1 MTPIVEKSREP
12 PRMRIIFRNSHH
24 DPCHSILPYS
34 ALPLQGLTSYICAT
48 SLCIY
53 WRKLKCRIFR
63 PGPSSAQLSVCSK
76 AGHHFRHSSLL
87 YTAEDTIHTSSH
99 AQQAGSRQPLQHP
112 EPGEHQTHAHT
123 HAPTLEMVIG
133 GPNTPKWPFKP
144 PPQTKRHHECQLQ
157 PHKAR
162 PTEASSDR
170 AQTKLKT
177 PSSMIHGLLVP
188 PLPPRQ
194 QPYAWWRSNTK
205 KERQSPWS
213 PPV

>member
-1 MTPIVEKSREP
+1 MQS
-12 PRMRIIFRNSHH
+12 IIL
-24 DPCHSILPYS
+24 SILNGKHQNKLSGHNLCDATRPDGVCAVKPDTTS
-34 ALPLQGLTSYICAT
+34 ATLPCSILLRTPSAPPPMH
-48 SLCIY
+48 SRL
-53 WRKLKCRIFR
+53 
-63 PGPSSAQLSVCSK
+63 GPAS
-76 AGHHFRHSSLL
+76 
-87 YTAEDTIHTSSH
+87 
-99 AQQAGSRQPLQHP
+99 LQHP

-144 PPQTKRHHECQLQ
+144 PPQTKRHHECQFQ

-162 PTEASSDR
+162 PTEASSDI
-170 AQTKLKT
+170 AQTKLKR

>member
-1 MTPIVEKSREP
+1 MPFLCSDFFVKVTAWRYARATQPWGAIAMAPIVEKSREP

-87 YTAEDTIHTSSH
+87 YTAEDTIRTSSH
-99 AQQAGSRQPLQHP
+99 AQQAGSRQPPAPRAWRAPDTCTHP
-112 EPGEHQTHAHT
+112 CTHAGDGDWRPK
-123 HAPTLEMVIG
+123 HAQMAVQAAT
-133 GPNTPKWPFKP
+133 
-144 PPQTKRHHECQLQ
+144 
-157 PHKAR
+157 
-162 PTEASSDR
+162 SD
-170 AQTKLKT
+170 K
-177 PSSMIHGLLVP
+177 VP
-188 PLPPRQ
+188 P
-194 QPYAWWRSNTK
+194 
-205 KERQSPWS
+205 
-213 PPV
+213 